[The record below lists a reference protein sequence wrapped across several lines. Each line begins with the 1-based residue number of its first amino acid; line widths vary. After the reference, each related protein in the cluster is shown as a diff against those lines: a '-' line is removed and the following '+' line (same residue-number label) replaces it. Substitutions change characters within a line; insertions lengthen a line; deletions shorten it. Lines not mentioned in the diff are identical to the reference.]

1 MPGISADGLCRDTT
15 SQGRLWKCSN
25 LHLRQ
30 LECNGNN
37 TSDSESGSSRPWVL
51 RAHTRSRGGC
61 SGGFWGAP
69 TGLCPGLRNQEPTA
83 DSSEGTAT
91 PAQSCDP
98 TSAPGLCRDEELE
111 NPPGEAEGTG
121 IPLRPGTDPGLPQDE
136 ELGNPQ
142 IGGMEPGPPQTPVKE
157 LRSLQSRGPSRG
169 DGTGIPPQ
177 TWACPGVM
185 QLGSPLRHRQSIRD
199 PPPTWGRS
207 RCDEPGPSSQG
218 TRGCPGRSPAQR
230 SPLPAG
236 PATAVR

>member
-1 MPGISADGLCRDTT
+1 MKEPR
-15 SQGRLWKCSN
+15 
-25 LHLRQ
+25 HL
-30 LECNGNN
+30 
-37 TSDSESGSSRPWVL
+37 L
-51 RAHTRSRGGC
+51 RAATQPRLPACAGMRSWRTLQARLKEP
-61 SGGFWGAP
+61 GFP
-69 TGLCPGLRNQEPTA
+69 
-83 DSSEGTAT
+83 S
-91 PAQSCDP
+91 
-98 TSAPGLCRDEELE
+98 
-111 NPPGEAEGTG
+111 
-121 IPLRPGTDPGLPQDE
+121 DPGLPRDE

-157 LRSLQSRGPSRG
+157 LRSLQSRGLSRG